1 MKKNSNFAA
10 EALAGLASKEDITS
24 VSLRKPTLLSTYLP
38 YKDLM
43 LLHIKGRRH
52 VQTRLVEPAAESIN
66 RGDNYLL
73 ITPST
78 IYNYAG
84 EFSNIIEQSRAADI
98 ANHIQRTKDM
108 GCKTGRVVTINAK
121 DSHSSQKDVQEFWK
135 LLKSTE
141 DCIVDAGHPEEDEL
155 YEMRIID
162 TNMIYEFCNDELV
175 PYTEYWGSIPKV
187 EMLQE
192 SKIIVFDFGSE
203 MYVWSGKTA
212 NMEHKNK
219 AFKLAQEL
227 WNEGFNYE
235 DCSICPVTVASVLG
249 ARTEKEVPLKATSRP
264 EWGLFAK
271 ITQHTETILF
281 KEKFLDWPDETRLIR
296 VRNGTPPQTSE
307 SSYDIQPC
315 DVKELCEIPP
325 EPDLIVEGTHLGRGS
340 QYFDE
345 EFSRLFEFETYGITA
360 WRISENT
367 YEEIAEHS
375 VGQFYNGE
383 SYILRWKFRM
393 TVKGRE
399 LSGKPSKHLQ
409 SGRDRT
415 IYFFWQG
422 ENASLTEQGA
432 AALLTV
438 ELDSESAPQI
448 RVTQGQEPAAFLKL
462 FKGGMIVHDGKR
474 NNEKSE
480 NECRLYVVGG
490 EIEDEV
496 FLTEVP
502 CKSKQLRSRTSF
514 ILIDYSTQSLVVW
527 HGSKSSNQTRKV
539 CLEAAQKIRDNRPV
553 EFSFDSEESIDFSE
567 IDEFE
572 ENKVFRKALHLDR
585 EAYLSLL
592 DADRDTDHQS
602 RLFHFS
608 SITGTF
614 KAVEVLCQH
623 RSEFITP
630 YPFNQNDLYS
640 AHQPALFLLDN
651 SNELWLWQGWWPER
665 EDDVDLADQTGSG
678 AVRWQL
684 ERKAAM
690 QTAVDYWNYRN
701 GVKEQQIPAYL
712 VWAGY
717 EPKEF
722 TNLFPTWINR
732 GDVREL
738 NAKVSLRR
746 IFLLHFM
753 FTGI

>member
-1 MKKNSNFAA
+1 M
-10 EALAGLASKEDITS
+10 
-24 VSLRKPTLLSTYLP
+24 SLRKPTLLQSYLP

-43 LLHIKGRRH
+43 LLQVKGRRH
-52 VQTRLVEPAAESIN
+52 VQTRLVEPTVNSIN

-73 ITPST
+73 VTPST
-78 IYNYAG
+78 IYNYIG
-84 EFSNIIEQSRAADI
+84 EFSNIIEQSRAADV
-98 ANHIQRTKDM
+98 ASYIQQTKDM
-108 GCKTGRVVTINAK
+108 GCKSGRVVTMNSKENSTRK
-121 DSHSSQKDVQEFWK
+121 DIQEFWK
-135 LLKSTE
+135 LLKSDE
-141 DCIVDAGHPEEDEL
+141 NSLVDAGHPEEDEL
-155 YEMRIID
+155 FEMRIIG

-175 PYTEYWGSIPKV
+175 PYTEYWGSIPKI

-192 SKIIVFDFGSE
+192 SKIIVFDFGTE
-203 MYVWSGKTA
+203 MYVWSGKTSR
-212 NMEHKNK
+212 MEDKNK

-249 ARTEKEVPLKATSRP
+249 AREEKEATLKATSRP

-281 KEKFLDWPDETRLIR
+281 KEKFFDWPDETRLIR
-296 VRNGTPPQTSE
+296 VKNGPATPKTSE

-315 DVKELCEIPP
+315 DAQELFEKPP
-325 EPDLIVEGTHLGRGS
+325 EPDLVAEGTHLGRGS

-345 EFSRLFEFETYGITA
+345 EFSRLFEFETNTITA
-360 WRISENT
+360 WRITENS
-367 YEEIAEHS
+367 YEKIDEDS

-383 SYILRWKFRM
+383 SYILRWRFRM

-422 ENASLTEQGA
+422 ENASRNEQGA

-448 RVTQGQEPAAFLKL
+448 RVTQGHEPAAFLKL
-462 FKGGMIVHDGKR
+462 FKGAMVVHDGKR
-474 NNEKSE
+474 DTGRDEE
-480 NECRLYVVGG
+480 EGRLYVVGG

-502 CKSKQLRSRTSF
+502 CKTEQLRSRTSF
-514 ILIDYSTQSLVVW
+514 VLVDASDNSIAIW
-527 HGSKSSNQTRKV
+527 HGCKSSDQTRKV
-539 CLEAAQKIRDNRPV
+539 CREVVEKICRGKPP
-553 EFSFDSEESIDFSE
+553 EFSFDADEEVSFKE
-567 IDEFE
+567 VEEGDEDEAFE
-572 ENKVFRKALHLDR
+572 EAVGLDR
-585 EAYLSLL
+585 GQYLSLL
-592 DADRDTDHQS
+592 GVEDEVNHQV

-608 SITGTF
+608 SVSGSF
-614 KAVEVLCQH
+614 KAAEILCQH
-623 RSEFITP
+623 SSSFVTP
-630 YPFNQNDLYS
+630 YPVHQADLYS
-640 AHQPALFLLDN
+640 AHQPGIVFIENFMATTVTAFGESLALFLLDN
-651 SNELWLWQGWWPER
+651 GCELWLWQGWWPER
-665 EDDVDLADQTGSG
+665 EEDDADLSDQTGSG

-690 QTAVDYWNYRN
+690 QTAIGYWTEKN
-701 GVKEQQIPAYL
+701 KEDEEIPAYL
-712 VWAGY
+712 VWAGF

-722 TNLFPTWINR
+722 TNLFPTWCNR
-732 GDVREL
+732 EDIREL
-738 NAKVSLRR
+738 NAKVGEGFREVDLR
-746 IFLLHFM
+746 
-753 FTGI
+753 TDGVC